1 MIKKRNYGSD
11 SEKTET
17 STFPVLA
24 IDLILRSGFTVE
36 LSITPRFA
44 SSLAKESLQHSRTIM
59 IRRFFF
65 EPERHDT
72 NILHL
77 GHDVRTKLI
86 KRNCESH
93 LLGARRLKSFSL
105 VTSGALP

>member
-1 MIKKRNYGSD
+1 
-11 SEKTET
+11 
-17 STFPVLA
+17 
-24 IDLILRSGFTVE
+24 
-36 LSITPRFA
+36 
-44 SSLAKESLQHSRTIM
+44 M